1 MTAGAQIPGM
11 ARQLAWLIVR
21 RPWGSAGAGR
31 PEGRPGRSGA
41 RPARADA
48 CGQTIRSG
56 AVVVD
61 RGVRLLALALA
72 LTASAC
78 SPRPGA
84 PAGDPPPAPV
94 PSAAVD
100 APAGVLPSGEA
111 VRVELDGE
119 RIAALV
125 PAPVPAPA
133 PASAAWLWPPI
144 IDSHVH
150 LTYWPVADRLAG
162 TGIAAVVDL
171 AAPEV
176 RPDTRLRVI
185 SSGPMLTSPGGYPLD
200 SWGEDGYGK
209 GCADA
214 ACVTAAVDA
223 LARQGAG
230 VIKLALDEGGLA
242 PALAPVAVAAAHA
255 RRLRVAVHALS
266 DRAARLGADA
276 GADLL
281 AHTPVEPLRPET
293 IAAWRGRAVIST
305 LAAFGGSRAAIGN
318 LRALRAAGAT
328 VLYGT
333 DLGNLRTAGPSADE
347 LALLR
352 AAGLDDAAITDAMT
366 AAPARYWGL
375 PFGALAAGD
384 EASLLVLD
392 RDPRADAATLLAPRA
407 VWLRGRRAR

>member
-1 MTAGAQIPGM
+1 MRI
-11 ARQLAWLIVR
+11 
-21 RPWGSAGAGR
+21 S
-31 PEGRPGRSGA
+31 
-41 RPARADA
+41 
-48 CGQTIRSG
+48 
-56 AVVVD
+56 
-61 RGVRLLALALA
+61 
-72 LTASAC
+72 
-78 SPRPGA
+78 
-84 PAGDPPPAPV
+84 
-94 PSAAVD
+94 
-100 APAGVLPSGEA
+100 
-111 VRVELDGE
+111 LDGE

-125 PAPVPAPA
+125 PASPAGAPA
-133 PASAAWLWPPI
+133 APAAWLWPPI
-144 IDSHVH
+144 VDSHVH
-150 LTYWPVADRLAG
+150 LTYWPVADRLAAS
-162 TGIAAVVDL
+162 GIAAAVDL
-171 AAPEV
+171 AAPDV
-176 RPDTRLRVI
+176 RPGAQLRVI
-185 SSGPMLTSPGGYPLD
+185 SAGPMLTSPGGYPLD
-200 SWGEDGYGK
+200 SWGADGYGK
-209 GCADA
+209 GCGDA
-214 ACVTAAVDA
+214 ACVTAAIES
-223 LARQGAG
+223 LARRGAG

-281 AHTPVEPLRPET
+281 AHTPVEPLGPQT

-305 LAAFGGSRAAIGN
+305 LAAFGGSAPAVEN

-333 DLGNLRTAGPSADE
+333 DLGNLRDAGPSAAE

-392 RDPRADAATLLAPRA
+392 RDPRADATALLAPRA
-407 VWLRGRRAR
+407 VWLRGRRVR